1 MSGRLPYSRR
11 NQYSHMIFEESE
23 VWGRFIDANPGYFDS
38 VDYDFRVGVG
48 APQDESFTPNYQ
60 RMVKMLSQHRI
71 DVLGWN
77 GDKPTIVEVK
87 GRAIISTLGQVLGYK
102 TLFDRE
108 HAVFGPAEML
118 VVCDRIGEDVMMVF
132 DRNKIPYRIV

>member
-1 MSGRLPYSRR
+1 MSGRLPYRKR
-11 NQYSHMIFEESE
+11 IKYPHMIWEEAI
-23 VWGRFIDANPGYFDS
+23 VWERFIDANPGYFDS

-48 APQDESFTPNYQ
+48 AQPDESFTPNYQ

-102 TLFDRE
+102 TLFERE
-108 HAVFGPAEML
+108 FNVFGTAEML